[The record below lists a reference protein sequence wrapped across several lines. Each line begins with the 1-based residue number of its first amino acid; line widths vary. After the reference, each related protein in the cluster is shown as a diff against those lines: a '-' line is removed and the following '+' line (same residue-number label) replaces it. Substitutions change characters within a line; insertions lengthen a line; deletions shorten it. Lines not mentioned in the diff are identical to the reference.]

1 MSAPGEDLSVGREAG
16 SGMSSPSG
24 ADETR
29 ISGSYPFTAP
39 AEVVFG
45 VLTDPDRVSRW
56 LPLGMNTESAGP
68 EQVRVRVGSQVQEY
82 RVQVVPERLQV
93 RWRSQTIAG
102 LSGTARVQDGPA
114 GGSVVHAEV
123 VLPDRTADD
132 QRARSLLA
140 ETMRHLQR
148 DVSDNFNAG

>member
-1 MSAPGEDLSVGREAG
+1 MSVPDQDVA
-16 SGMSSPSG
+16 
-24 ADETR
+24 R

-45 VLTDPDRVSRW
+45 VLTDPDRTSRW
-56 LPLGMNTESAGP
+56 LPRGMNAESAGSGR
-68 EQVRVRVGSQVQEY
+68 VRVRAAGRVHEY
-82 RVQVVPERLQV
+82 GVRTDADELRVQWHALDE
-93 RWRSQTIAG
+93 SG
-102 LSGTARVQDGPA
+102 LRATARVEDASA

-123 VLPDRTADD
+123 AVPGRAPDDE
-132 QRARSLLA
+132 QVQSLLA